1 MEEPDF
7 TNNLAKMDLTRKK
20 DHIKYVKISLFRLI
34 REQKS
39 TVALVFITI
48 FHFLPTLGFSH
59 FNR

>member
-7 TNNLAKMDLTRKK
+7 TKNLAKMDLTRRKGS
-20 DHIKYVKISLFRLI
+20 YQVCESLFRLI

-48 FHFLPTLGFSH
+48 FYFLPTLGFSH
-59 FNR
+59 CNR